1 MNRAAPVLDWRPVA
15 ETLSAIDAE
24 YADIDALVEEL
35 FAELEKRRSELA
47 HQAVELERQR
57 REAEARS
64 HELEAQREENR
75 KLIEQFDRQERRLAD
90 TLALLEGLKQGLDHA
105 PASADRAVDV
115 VPFQNAVERLANECE
130 SLRKER
136 DAFGA
141 ALEAAQSAAPQWEK
155 IAAEVERLGSS
166 LEERLQAISVPA
178 AAPVE
183 SERVSLLEQERSAL
197 VAELEQV
204 RARSAE
210 LHENLLDQQREH
222 GEQNARLA
230 DEIQS
235 LRQLVERQAE
245 MLNTLAREGLSGGPS
260 DHAEP
265 VVPRSDSSAPAADP
279 VVSSVMAQFAELQ
292 KDLAKRR
299 KRK

>member
-1 MNRAAPVLDWRPVA
+1 MNRAAPILDWRPVA
-15 ETLSAIDAE
+15 ETLTAIDAE

-64 HELEAQREENR
+64 HELESQREENR
-75 KLIEQFDRQERRLAD
+75 KLIEQFERQERRLAD
-90 TLALLEGLKQGLDHA
+90 TLTLLEGLKQGLDQA
-105 PASADRAVDV
+105 PMGADRAADV
-115 VPFQNAVERLANECE
+115 TPIQSAVERLASECE

-155 IAAEVERLGSS
+155 IAAEVERLGCS
-166 LEERLQAISVPA
+166 LDERLQALAHAPA
-178 AAPVE
+178 IGADGE
-183 SERVSLLEQERSAL
+183 KVSLLEQERSAL

-210 LHENLLDQQREH
+210 LHESLADQQREH
-222 GEQNARLA
+222 ADQNARLA

-245 MLNTLAREGLSGGPS
+245 MLNSLAREGLSAAGPEP
-260 DHAEP
+260 AEP
-265 VVPRSDSSAPAADP
+265 VALRSDSPSPAADP

-292 KDLAKRR
+292 RDLAKRR

>member
-1 MNRAAPVLDWRPVA
+1 
-15 ETLSAIDAE
+15 
-24 YADIDALVEEL
+24 
-35 FAELEKRRSELA
+35 
-47 HQAVELERQR
+47 
-57 REAEARS
+57 
-64 HELEAQREENR
+64 
-75 KLIEQFDRQERRLAD
+75 
-90 TLALLEGLKQGLDHA
+90 
-105 PASADRAVDV
+105 
-115 VPFQNAVERLANECE
+115 
-130 SLRKER
+130 
-136 DAFGA
+136 
-141 ALEAAQSAAPQWEK
+141 
-155 IAAEVERLGSS
+155 
-166 LEERLQAISVPA
+166 
-178 AAPVE
+178 
-183 SERVSLLEQERSAL
+183 
-197 VAELEQV
+197 
-204 RARSAE
+204 
-210 LHENLLDQQREH
+210 LDQQREH